1 MINRFQIIS
10 ILSLIGLNSLQNN
23 LSAQLNCLTLPEN
36 FTIDCGDVDWGF
48 IYTNTAGVYT
58 HPCDDLSVDLNSQ
71 IVMQVQVDSLN
82 CGDSNNPNVVIQ
94 ITRTFST
101 SSGDLVDYGC
111 GSGILCETQTIDVV
125 DFEPPEFTVFPADT
139 SVSCENWDL
148 LDYLISGVFQV
159 DFSDNCSDV
168 NQTINLDTVSGLCA
182 AEIEFRWEF
191 SIIDGCNNTRIDT
204 HVVNVVDTTGPVI
217 TFSIPQLFSPTFEC
231 KDLVTW
237 PLLTAEDLCSQVVG
251 VEWAEAIEEENLSP
265 CPNDLILSRWAYAWD
280 ACGNM
285 DSTKYVI
292 EVDDATPPTFTFIPL
307 DMFFSCNSSPDLGVP
322 TALDACFGNIEDIAI
337 APDTAFSNCPQ
348 TFTITRT
355 FTATDNCENEATA
368 SQVIEVSDTA
378 APVLTI
384 PLDFGVECGVEVQ
397 LEDAIAIDQCDASP
411 FIEIDTD
418 TVNIQSAGTFTITR
432 TFTASDACGNTST
445 GVQAID
451 LQDTTPP
458 FFTEFPSDLLIQC
471 GETFPEDMPVFQ
483 DGCDPSPTL
492 SSLNTDEN
500 FQDCA
505 NESVVSRTF
514 EIEDDAGNSFSQTQT
529 ITFID
534 DNPPFF
540 TFLPEDITVGCT
552 NEIEIT
558 DPEYD
563 DLCSAN
569 GLTLTTVFEVQ
580 YLGCD
585 EMYDQT
591 RTYTI
596 TDACGLT
603 NSESVTIFVR
613 DTTATLLETELDS
626 LSYYC
631 SYNVPSCEQMF
642 SDLVFVDECGSEEL
656 AYSCSD
662 ILIEGNCE
670 EQACLWERTYFWED
684 GCGNQSQAS
693 HVIRVEETAF
703 SPTMPTGIT
712 PNGDGANDA
721 YVILDI
727 GPLIAVGEVAPCDW
741 IDNTLFRVV
750 NRWGQIVFEVAN
762 YRNDW
767 EGTYNDGS
775 ALPSGTY
782 FIVFEAN
789 SEAFSTYVD
798 LRR

>member
-10 ILSLIGLNSLQNN
+10 ILSLIGIFTLQNH
-23 LSAQLNCLTLPEN
+23 LSAQLNCLTIPED
-36 FTIDCGDVDWGF
+36 FSIDCGDVDWGF
-48 IYTNTAGVYT
+48 IYTNTTDVYV
-58 HPCDDLSVDLNSQ
+58 HPCDDLSLDLNAQ

-82 CGDSNNPNVVIQ
+82 CGDLNNLNVVIQ
-94 ITRTFST
+94 ITRTFSS

-111 GSGILCETQTIDVV
+111 GSGILCESQTINVV

-139 SVSCENWDL
+139 SVSCDNWDL

-168 NQTINLDTVSGLCA
+168 NQTINLDTVPGLCA

-217 TFSIPQLFSPTFEC
+217 IFSIPQLFSPIFEC
-231 KDLVTW
+231 KDLVDW
-237 PLLTAEDLCSQVVG
+237 PLLTAFDMCSQVEEVLWSD
-251 VEWAEAIEEENLSP
+251 VIEEESLS
-265 CPNDLILSRWAYAWD
+265 CPNHWTLARWAHARD
-280 ACGNM
+280 ACGNR
-285 DSTKYVI
+285 DSTKYFI
-292 EVDDATPPTFTFIPL
+292 EVKDETPPTFTFIPL
-307 DMFFSCNSSPDLGVP
+307 DMSFSCNSSPELGVP
-322 TALDACFGNIEDIAI
+322 TALDSCLGAI
-337 APDTAFSNCPQ
+337 DMAIVQDTVFSNCPQ

-355 FTATDNCENEATA
+355 FIATDNCMNESSA
-368 SQVIEVSDTA
+368 SQIIEVSDTE

-384 PLDFGVECGVEVQ
+384 PLDFVVECGEEVQ
-397 LEDAIAIDQCDASP
+397 LQHAIAIDQCDTSP
-411 FIEIDTD
+411 FIEIETD
-418 TVNIQSAGTFTITR
+418 TVNIQSTGTFTITR
-432 TFTASDACGNTST
+432 TFTASDACGNMAT
-445 GVQAID
+445 GVQTID
-451 LQDTTPP
+451 LQDTSPP

-471 GETFPEDMPVFQ
+471 GETFPEDMPFFQ
-483 DGCDPSPTL
+483 DGCDPTPIL
-492 SSLNTDEN
+492 SSVSTVEN
-500 FQDCA
+500 YEDCA
-505 NESVVSRTF
+505 NESVVTRIF

-540 TFLPEDITVGCT
+540 TYVPDDITVGCT
-552 NEIEIT
+552 NEIDIT

-569 GLTLTTVFEVQ
+569 GLTLTTVFDEQ

-591 RTYTI
+591 RIYTI

-603 NSESVTIFVR
+603 ASANVTIFVR

-631 SYNVPSCEQMF
+631 SYNVPSCEQML
-642 SDLVFVDECGSEEL
+642 SELVFVDECGSDEL
-656 AYSCSD
+656 TYSCSD
-662 ILIEGNCE
+662 IVIEGNCE

-693 HVIRVEETAF
+693 HVIRVEATAF

-750 NRWGQIVFEVAN
+750 NRWGQIVFEEAN

-767 EGTYNDGS
+767 EGTYNNGS

-782 FIVFEAN
+782 FIVFEA
-789 SEAFSTYVD
+789 SGEAFSTYVD